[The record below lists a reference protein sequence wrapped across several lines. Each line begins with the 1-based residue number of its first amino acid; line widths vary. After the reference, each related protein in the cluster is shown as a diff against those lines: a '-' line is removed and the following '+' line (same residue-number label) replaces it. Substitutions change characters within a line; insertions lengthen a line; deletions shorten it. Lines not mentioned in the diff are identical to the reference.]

1 MVTMDATN
9 GDRPESSPFPLPSG
23 RRHPPGLEKIYS
35 CPVSGSHAPLQNVQ
49 SDSIG
54 YIPKRKACI
63 VKLDGCRFTIGR
75 YLLYEFLNYHPISF
89 FSVYWKSYNFSCL
102 LPTGFKDSPIAIE
115 YIEYHKETS
124 LGGSLHWIAK
134 WRNNFAMTFRP

>member
-1 MVTMDATN
+1 MDATS
-9 GDRPESSPFPLPSG
+9 GDRPESPPFPLPSG
-23 RRHPPGLEKIYS
+23 RRHPSGLERIYS

-75 YLLYEFLNYHPISF
+75 YCCVGFSITTPLVP
-89 FSVYWKSYNFSCL
+89 SVYIESHTISHVFFLQVSKI
-102 LPTGFKDSPIAIE
+102 PDSNKIYSISQRDFTCVAR
-115 YIEYHKETS
+115 YIE
-124 LGGSLHWIAK
+124 LPNDVIILQ
-134 WRNNFAMTFRP
+134 